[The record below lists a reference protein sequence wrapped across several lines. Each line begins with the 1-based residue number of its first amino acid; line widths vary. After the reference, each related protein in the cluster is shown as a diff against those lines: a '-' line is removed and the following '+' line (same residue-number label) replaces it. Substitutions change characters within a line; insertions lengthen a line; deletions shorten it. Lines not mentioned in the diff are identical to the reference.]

1 MREVWSKSSISDRA
15 INRVTVDTSRSF
27 ENEAPG
33 GGGRIVLGE
42 LLLFLHPSLKV
53 LRRVHIHTQQ
63 HLRVLGAAVLGAL
76 AQEKPSPFRLNP
88 HRVYFV
94 GDEVRL
100 ARQTRHPET
109 VHNVGRTQIQKRR
122 ESDATVTDGHVQFV
136 GCYDAE
142 LGITNLPPPL

>member
-33 GGGRIVLGE
+33 GGGRVVLGE
-42 LLLFLHPSLKV
+42 LLLSLHPSLKV

-76 AQEKPSPFRLNP
+76 ADEKPRPFRLNP
-88 HRVYFV
+88 HRVHFV
-94 GDEVRL
+94 GDEVGL
-100 ARQTRHPET
+100 ASQTRHPET
-109 VHNVGRTQIQKRR
+109 VHNVRGTQIEKRWQ
-122 ESDATVTDGHVQFV
+122 SDAVVTDRHVQFV
-136 GCYDAE
+136 GRY
-142 LGITNLPPPL
+142 